1 MTETARSELAIPTF
15 DAAFRAGLR
24 DLFLW
29 RRDVRRFRPDPL
41 PRGLLDE
48 LLQAAHMA
56 PSVGLSQPWHFVLV
70 ESPAKRQLMLENYR
84 TANHQALQA
93 YDGEQAKLYA
103 SLKLSGLAEAPVQ
116 LAVFCAESTDQGSG
130 LGRATMPETLR
141 YSVVAAIQNLWLAA
155 RSHGIGVG
163 WVSILEVERIAPDLE
178 VPEDWCFVAY
188 LCLGYPQEEHLDPE
202 LQRHKWESR
211 SPLED
216 HLTKR

>member
-1 MTETARSELAIPTF
+1 MTETASNQPVNPTF
-15 DAAFRAGLR
+15 DAAFRARLR

-29 RRDVRRFRPDPL
+29 RRDVRRFLPDAL
-41 PRGLLDE
+41 PGGLLQE
-48 LLQAAHMA
+48 LLEAAHMA
-56 PSVGLSQPWHFVLV
+56 PSVGLSQPWRFVLV
-70 ESPAKRQLMLENYR
+70 ESAAKRQLMLENFR
-84 TANHQALQA
+84 MANSQALQA

-116 LAVFCAESTDQGSG
+116 LAAFCAESTDQGSG

-163 WVSILEVERIAPDLE
+163 WVSILDVERIAQDLE
-178 VPEDWCFVAY
+178 VPTDWRFVAY

-216 HLTKR
+216 HVAKR